1 MASYVGRLFQQ
12 IKSKE
17 FRDYLMSTH
26 FWGPVANWGLPL
38 AAIADSRKDPEI
50 ISPKMTTAMLIY
62 SATFMRFAVKV
73 KPANSLLFACH
84 FTNECAQLLQG
95 YRYLD
100 YYHFGGKERKLKQ
113 LEESEKIPS
122 PVII

>member
-1 MASYVGRLFQQ
+1 MTSYVGFVFQK

-17 FRDYLMSTH
+17 FRDYLMRH

-50 ISPKMTTAMLIY
+50 ISPKMTIAMLIY

-73 KPANSLLFACH
+73 RPANPLLFACH
-84 FTNECAQLLQG
+84 FTNEGAQLLQG

-100 YYHFGGKERKLKQ
+100 YYHFGGKEKKLKQ
-113 LEESEKIPS
+113 LEESKKAPS
-122 PVII
+122 PVTL